1 MTAARLSRWVAITA
15 PVVLVGGV
23 AAAPVAAQETSA
35 APAPSASAALAA
47 EVTEIIG
54 QVEALRELPAR
65 TDVVWQLGD
74 RDTALTEQL
83 DKEIAKPETADR
95 FAQDERIL
103 TRLGLVPEGTDLLA
117 LTVDTLQG
125 QVAGFFDPET
135 DALTVLDDDG
145 ELDLAS
151 RITLAHEVDHAI
163 GDQYW
168 DLQAMKDAIPLV
180 EGDRQGALQA
190 LIEGDATLLMS
201 LWSAKHAA
209 SDMLG
214 LDESALPGGQ
224 SLDGLPQIIQR
235 QLLFPYLD
243 GLTFLLQTWGP
254 RGWDGVNAVWDAPP
268 VSTEQILHPETY
280 PDEQPIE
287 VVLPD
292 VAAAMGEG
300 WTQTGETVMGE
311 LGIQVLAADGAEWD
325 PMSFTL
331 GGQTMP
337 NAEVAAGWGGDRL
350 VTVDGPDGAWALVWQ
365 TAWDSPDDALEFFE
379 GGSAALA
386 SLPYAQFVSSDDIT
400 GTGLPEPVL
409 VVLASD
415 EATKESVMSALKV
428 APNAG

>member
-1 MTAARLSRWVAITA
+1 MRTPVLILSALGEVA
-15 PVVLVGGV
+15 
-23 AAAPVAAQETSA
+23 
-35 APAPSASAALAA
+35 
-47 EVTEIIG
+47 
-54 QVEALRELPAR
+54 
-65 TDVVWQLGD
+65 WQLGD
-74 RDTALTEQL
+74 RETALAEQL
-83 DKEIAKPETADR
+83 DREIAKPETADR

-117 LTVDTLQG
+117 LTVDKLQG

-135 DALTVLDDDG
+135 KELTVLDDDG
-145 ELDLAS
+145 ELDLSS
-151 RITLAHEVDHAI
+151 RVTLAHEIGHAI
-163 GDQYW
+163 GDQHW

-190 LIEGDATLLMS
+190 LIEGDATLLMT

-209 SDMLG
+209 SDLMG
-214 LDESALPGGQ
+214 LDDSALLGGQ

-243 GLTFLLQTWGP
+243 GLTFLMRAWGP

-268 VSTEQILHPETY
+268 VSTEQILHPEKY
-280 PDEQPIE
+280 PDELPIE

-292 VAAAMGEG
+292 VAALLGEG

-325 PMSFTL
+325 PMSFSL

-337 NAEVAAGWGGDRL
+337 NAEAAAGWGGDRL
-350 VTVDGPDGAWALVWQ
+350 VTLDGPDGAWVLVWQ
-365 TAWDSPDDALEFFE
+365 TAWDTPEDATEFFDLGAAALE
-379 GGSAALA
+379 
-386 SLPYAQFVSSDDIT
+386 SLPYAQFASSEDIT
-400 GTGLPEPVL
+400 GTGLAEPVV

-415 EATKESVMSALKV
+415 EATMDLATAALKV
-428 APNAG
+428 GPAAG

>member
-1 MTAARLSRWVAITA
+1 VAVAAPA
-15 PVVLVGGV
+15 VLVGGIL
-23 AAAPVAAQETSA
+23 AAAPVAAQDASA
-35 APAPSASAALAA
+35 APAPSAPPALTA
-47 EVTEIIG
+47 EVIEIIG
-54 QVEALRELPAR
+54 QVEVVRELPVLTEVA
-65 TDVVWQLGD
+65 WQLGD
-74 RDTALTEQL
+74 RETALTEQL

-135 DALTVLDDDG
+135 DSLTVLDDDG

-163 GDQYW
+163 GDQHW
-168 DLQAMKDAIPLV
+168 DLQAMKDAIPLL
-180 EGDRQGALQA
+180 EGDRQSALQA
-190 LIEGDATLLMS
+190 LIEGDATLLMT

-214 LDESALPGGQ
+214 MDESALPGGQ

-243 GLTFLLQTWGP
+243 GLTFVMSAWGP
-254 RGWDGVNAVWDAPP
+254 RGWAGVDALWDAPP
-268 VSTEQILHPETY
+268 VSTEQILHPEKY

-292 VAAAMGEG
+292 VAALLGDG
-300 WTQTGETVMGE
+300 WTETGETVMGE

-350 VTVDGPDGAWALVWQ
+350 VTVDGPEGAWALVWQ
-365 TAWDSPDDALEFFE
+365 TAWDTEDDAIEFFD
-379 GGSAALA
+379 GGTAALA
-386 SLPYAQFVSSDDIT
+386 SLPYAQFASSEDVT
-400 GTGLPEPVL
+400 GTALAEPVL
-409 VVLASD
+409 IVLASD
-415 EATKESVMSALKV
+415 EATKDLVTTALRVGPSA
-428 APNAG
+428 G

>member
-1 MTAARLSRWVAITA
+1 VAVAAPA
-15 PVVLVGGV
+15 VLVGGIL
-23 AAAPVAAQETSA
+23 AAAPVAAQDASA
-35 APAPSASAALAA
+35 APAPSAPPALTA
-47 EVTEIIG
+47 EVIEIIG
-54 QVEALRELPAR
+54 QVEVVRELPVLTEVA
-65 TDVVWQLGD
+65 WQLGD
-74 RDTALTEQL
+74 RETALTEQL

-135 DALTVLDDDG
+135 DSLTVLDDDG

-163 GDQYW
+163 GDQHW
-168 DLQAMKDAIPLV
+168 DLQAMKDAIPLL
-180 EGDRQGALQA
+180 EGDRQSALQA
-190 LIEGDATLLMS
+190 LIEGDATLLMT

-214 LDESALPGGQ
+214 MDESALPGGQ

-243 GLTFLLQTWGP
+243 GLTFVMSAWGP
-254 RGWDGVNAVWDAPP
+254 RGWAGVDALWDAPP
-268 VSTEQILHPETY
+268 VSTEQILHPEKY

-292 VAAAMGEG
+292 VAALLGDG
-300 WTQTGETVMGE
+300 WTETGETVMGE

-350 VTVDGPDGAWALVWQ
+350 VTVDGPEGAWALVWQ
-365 TAWDSPDDALEFFE
+365 TAWDTEDDAIEFFD
-379 GGSAALA
+379 GGTAALA
-386 SLPYAQFVSSDDIT
+386 SLPYAQFASSEDIT
-400 GTGLPEPVL
+400 GTGLAEPVL
-409 VVLASD
+409 IVLASD
-415 EATKESVMSALKV
+415 ESTMDLVTAALEVGPSA
-428 APNAG
+428 G